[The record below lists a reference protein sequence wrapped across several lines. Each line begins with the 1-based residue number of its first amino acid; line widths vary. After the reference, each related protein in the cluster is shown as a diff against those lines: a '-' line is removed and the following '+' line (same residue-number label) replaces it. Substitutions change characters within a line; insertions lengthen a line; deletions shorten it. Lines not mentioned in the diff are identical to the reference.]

1 MSETRDVHEATD
13 TSQAPGAEVT
23 AVTAGTAAGGPSDRT
38 PVDFWFDP
46 LCPWAWMTSRWVLEV
61 EKVRDIEVR
70 WHIMSLAV
78 LNENKLDT
86 LDEGYR
92 ETMTTR
98 AWGPVRVVT
107 AAWQKHGAEVLGPL
121 YTALGTRIHNRGEGT
136 TREALTAALAD
147 AGLPADLIDYAD
159 QEDFEFEAQLRAS
172 HKEGIDKVGQEV
184 GTPVIAVPGPDGEEI
199 AFFGPVVTPAPQ
211 GEEAA
216 RLWDGTLAVAS
227 VPGFYEIKR
236 TRTKGPDFSNL

>member
-1 MSETRDVHEATD
+1 MPENVSA
-13 TSQAPGAEVT
+13 A
-23 AVTAGTAAGGPSDRT
+23 TAAGKT

-61 EKVRDIEVR
+61 EKVRNIEVR

-78 LNENKLDT
+78 LNEPKLDT
-86 LDEGYR
+86 LPEEYR
-92 ETMTTR
+92 ELLTTK
-98 AWGPVRVVT
+98 AWAPVRVVT
-107 AAWQKHGAEVLGPL
+107 AAWQKHGDDVLGPL
-121 YTALGTRIHNRGEGT
+121 YTALGTRFHNRGEGP
-136 TREALTAALAD
+136 TREAIAGALAE

-159 QEDFEFEAQLRAS
+159 QEDFEFDAELRAS

-184 GTPVIAVPGPDGEEI
+184 GTPVIALPGADGEQI
-199 AFFGPVVTPAPQ
+199 AFFGPVVTPAPK

-216 RLWDGTLAVAS
+216 RLWDGTIAVAS

-236 TRTKGPDFSNL
+236 TRTAGPDFSNL

>member
-1 MSETRDVHEATD
+1 MSESAT
-13 TSQAPGAEVT
+13 TSGK
-23 AVTAGTAAGGPSDRT
+23 T

-78 LNENKLDT
+78 LNEPKLDE
-86 LDEGYR
+86 LPEDYR
-92 ETMTTR
+92 ELLTAK
-98 AWGPVRVVT
+98 AWAPVRVVT
-107 AAWQKHGAEVLGPL
+107 AAWQKHGEDVLGPL
-121 YTALGTRIHNRGEGT
+121 YTALGTRFHNRGEGP
-136 TREALTAALAD
+136 TREAIAAALD
-147 AGLPADLIDYAD
+147 EVGLPAGLIEYAD
-159 QEDFEFEAQLRAS
+159 QEDFEFDAELRAS
-172 HKEGIDKVGQEV
+172 HKEGIEKVGQDV
-184 GTPVIAVPGPDGEEI
+184 GTPVIAVPGSDGEQI

-236 TRTKGPDFSNL
+236 TRTAGPDFSNL

>member
-1 MSETRDVHEATD
+1 MSETAT
-13 TSQAPGAEVT
+13 TSGK
-23 AVTAGTAAGGPSDRT
+23 T

-78 LNENKLDT
+78 LNEDRI
-86 LDEGYR
+86 DELPEEYR
-92 ETMTTR
+92 EMLATK
-98 AWGPVRVVT
+98 AWQPVRVVT
-107 AAWQKHGAEVLGPL
+107 AAWQKHGADVLGPL
-121 YTALGTRIHNRGEGT
+121 YTALGTRIHNEGEGPS
-136 TREALTAALAD
+136 REAVVAALD
-147 AGLPADLIDYAD
+147 EVGLPADLIDYFD
-159 QEDFEFEAQLRAS
+159 QTDFEFDAELRAS
-172 HKEGIDKVGQEV
+172 HKEGIEKVGQEV
-184 GTPVIAVPGPDGEEI
+184 GTPVIAVPGPDGEQI

-227 VPGFYEIKR
+227 VPGFYELKR
-236 TRTKGPDFSNL
+236 SRTQGPDFSNL

>member
-1 MSETRDVHEATD
+1 MSETA
-13 TSQAPGAEVT
+13 SS
-23 AVTAGTAAGGPSDRT
+23 SDKT

-61 EKVRDIEVR
+61 QKVRDIDIR

-78 LNENKLDT
+78 LNEDRI
-86 LDEGYR
+86 DELPEQYR
-92 ETMTTR
+92 EMLATK
-98 AWGPVRVVT
+98 AWKPVKVVT
-107 AAWQKHGAEVLGPL
+107 AAWQKHGADVVGPL
-121 YTALGTRIHNRGEGT
+121 YTALGTRFHNNGEGPT
-136 TREALTAALAD
+136 VEAIAAALEEV
-147 AGLPADLIDYAD
+147 GLPADLIDYAD
-159 QEDFEFEAQLRAS
+159 QEDFEFEAELRAS
-172 HKEGIDKVGQEV
+172 HKEGIEKVGQEV
-184 GTPVIAVPGPDGEEI
+184 GTPVIAVPGADGEQI
-199 AFFGPVVTPAPQ
+199 AFFGPVVTPAPK